1 MKFIARWIVT
11 ALAVAAAVWIVPGID
26 ILITTQ
32 TWVGVALTALVLS
45 LLNTTVKPLLK
56 ILSLPITVLTLGIF
70 YLILNTLMLYL
81 ASWIANGLFDAG
93 FYIQGFGSA
102 FLASIIISIVSS
114 ILSGITGTEK

>member
-1 MKFIARWIVT
+1 MKFIPRWIIT

-26 ILITTQ
+26 ILVSTQ
-32 TWVGVALTALVLS
+32 TWVGVTLTALILS
-45 LLNTTVKPLLK
+45 LLNTTVKPVLN
-56 ILSLPITVLTLGIF
+56 ILSLPITMLTLGVF

-114 ILSGITGTEK
+114 ILSGITGAEK

>member
-32 TWVGVALTALVLS
+32 AWVGVALTALTLS
-45 LLNTTVKPLLK
+45 LLNATVKPILK
-56 ILSLPITVLTLGIF
+56 ILSLPITVLTLGVF

-114 ILSGITGTEK
+114 ILSGIAGTEK

>member
-1 MKFIARWIVT
+1 MKFIPRWIIT

-26 ILITTQ
+26 ILVSTQ
-32 TWVGVALTALVLS
+32 TWVGVALTALILS
-45 LLNTTVKPLLK
+45 LLNTTVKPVLN
-56 ILSLPITVLTLGIF
+56 ILSLPITMLTLGVF

-114 ILSGITGTEK
+114 ILSGITGAEK

>member
-114 ILSGITGTEK
+114 ILSSITGTEK

>member
-32 TWVGVALTALVLS
+32 TWVGVALTALTLS
-45 LLNTTVKPLLK
+45 LLNATVKPILK
-56 ILSLPITVLTLGIF
+56 ILSLPITVLTLGVF

-114 ILSGITGTEK
+114 ILSGIAGTEK